1 MNAASVPETD
11 HEGFLRDRTDWNKTV
26 AQQLADLDDIQLTQ
40 AHWQII
46 DIVRDYYSSYHISPV
61 ARVLVTLIKRQ
72 LGPDKGRSIYL
83 MSLFPGKPAKL
94 LARIAGL
101 PKPSNCD

>member
-1 MNAASVPETD
+1 MNAASLPKTD
-11 HEGFLRDRTDWNKTV
+11 SEGFLRDRTDWDKTV
-26 AQQLADLDDIQLTQ
+26 AQQLADLDNIQLTP

-46 DIVRDYYSSYHISPV
+46 DIVRGYYSSYHISPV
-61 ARVLVTLIKRQ
+61 ARVLVNLIKRQ
-72 LGPDKGRSIYL
+72 LGPDKGKSIYL